1 MLRNK
6 IAFALIA
13 VAAAAI
19 TACSSPTAPSQPK
32 PACGVQVGG
41 EICK

>member
-6 IAFALIA
+6 ITFALLA
-13 VAAAAI
+13 VAAAVV
-19 TACSSPTAPSQPK
+19 TACSSPTAPQPR
-32 PACGVQVGG
+32 PVCGVTTGG